1 MFAEMLQIGYEVM
14 KEPCKMKPVGKQQGP
29 VSPIESRISLRESR
43 FFSRA
48 VAKAFEVFEI
58 LRKSPRPLTLTQLAY
73 RVGLTKS
80 SLLRILQT
88 LEGSGY
94 IVKNADGH
102 YGLTPEGRTLA
113 PAGFTASLVALAK
126 PCLRELVREFRETV
140 ALAILFDNHIEVVEV
155 VESPEM
161 VRMGNTKGRI
171 LPPHASALGKSIAA
185 FQTEETCE
193 RLLRSYGLVRFTPN
207 TISDEVAL
215 KEEFDR
221 IRLQGYAIDR
231 EESAVGG
238 QCFGSPIFSEDQRAV
253 AAISISVPTI
263 RLRDPETQERLIQR
277 LIDAC
282 GRLAE
287 GLKKPTS
294 RRALPASRPAA
305 AAV

>member
-1 MFAEMLQIGYEVM
+1 
-14 KEPCKMKPVGKQQGP
+14 MKPVAKYRLP
-29 VSPIESRISLRESR
+29 VRPVESRILLGESR
-43 FFSRA
+43 FFSRS

-58 LRKSPRPLTLTQLAY
+58 LRKTHRPQTLTQLADQ
-73 RVGLTKS
+73 VGLTKS

-88 LEGSGY
+88 LKNSGY
-94 IVKNADGH
+94 IIKNTEGQ
-102 YGLTPEGRTLA
+102 YGLTPEGRALA
-113 PAGFTASLVALAK
+113 PAGFTTTLVALAR
-126 PCLRELVREFRETV
+126 PRLRELVREFRETA

-185 FQTEETCE
+185 FQNEETCE
-193 RLLRSYGLVRFTPN
+193 RLLRSYGLLRITQN

-221 IRLQGYAIDR
+221 IRVQGYAIDR
-231 EESAVGG
+231 EESALGG
-238 QCFGSPIFSEDQRAV
+238 QCFGSPIISEERRAI

-263 RLRDPETQERLIQR
+263 RLRDPENQERLIQR
-277 LIDAC
+277 LKETT

-287 GLKKPTS
+287 ELREPPH
-294 RRALPASRPAA
+294 RRAASASRPAPKI
-305 AAV
+305 

>member
-1 MFAEMLQIGYEVM
+1 
-14 KEPCKMKPVGKQQGP
+14 MKPQAKHKVPVGPAQ
-29 VSPIESRISLRESR
+29 SRTLLGESR
-43 FFSRA
+43 FFSRS

-58 LRKSPRPLTLTQLAY
+58 LRKTPQAQTLTQLAD

-88 LEGSGY
+88 LKNSGY
-94 IVKNADGH
+94 ITKNGDGH
-102 YGLTPEGRTLA
+102 YGLSAEGRTLA
-113 PAGFTASLVALAK
+113 PAGFTTTLVALAR
-126 PCLRELVREFRETV
+126 PHLRELVREFRETA

-185 FQTEETCE
+185 FQTEETRE
-193 RLLRSYGLVRFTPN
+193 RLLRSYGLVRITPN

-215 KEEFDR
+215 KEEFER

-231 EESAVGG
+231 EETALGG
-238 QCFGSPIFSEDQRAV
+238 QCVGLPIFSDEQRAV

-263 RLRDPETQERLIQR
+263 RLRDPEDQKRLIQR
-277 LIDAC
+277 LTYTA

-287 GLKKPTS
+287 ELKKPARR
-294 RRALPASRPAA
+294 RRAAPKISPAIEN
-305 AAV
+305 